1 MTRKVSN
8 YQYDIGVKR
17 SRSHLVK
24 ICNMFMACYANSFF
38 VLSTNIDSVVYIIKN
53 DTDQRYDR
61 GHRLIRICLT
71 VVCF

>member
-1 MTRKVSN
+1 MPLESKDKVKYTYN
-8 YQYDIGVKR
+8 Q
-17 SRSHLVK
+17 
-24 ICNMFMACYANSFF
+24 FMACYANSFF
-38 VLSTNIDSVVYIIKN
+38 VLSTNIDYVVYIIKN